1 MPRRS
6 PRRLAGICAACIAQP
21 VPGGVSALEIKWSKA
36 PCRFCGTGCGVMVG
50 VKDGQVVATHG
61 DMQAEVNRGLNC
73 VKGYFLSK
81 IMYGDDR
88 LTTPLMRKRNGVFDK
103 EGEFEPVSWDEAFD
117 VMAEKCKQVL
127 REKGPTAVGMFGS
140 GQWTIFEGY
149 AATKLMR
156 AGFRSNN
163 LDPNAR
169 HCMASAAFAF
179 MRTFGMDEPMGCY
192 DDFEHADAFVL
203 WGSNMAEMHPI
214 LWTRLAD
221 RRLGHPH
228 VKVAV
233 LSTFTHRSMDLAD
246 IPIVFK
252 PGTDL
257 AILNY
262 IANHIIKTGPRQRSV
277 RARPRDLHERRD
289 RHRLRP
295 AARPSA
301 RDGRQGRR
309 RRRQD
314 GADRLRRVQGV
325 GVGIHAGKGG
335 RSCPAW
341 SREFLEELAEL
352 YADPG
357 RKVMSLWTMGFNQH
371 VRGVWA
377 NQMVYNIHL
386 LTGKISEPGNSPFSL
401 TGQPSACGTAREV
414 GTFAHR
420 LPADMV
426 VTNPEHRAHA
436 EEIWQLPHGLLP
448 DKPGYHA
455 VEQDRMLKDGKLE
468 FLLGAGQQQRAGGA
482 QQQPARPIPATAT
495 RTTSSSCPTPI
506 RRSPRMSADLIL
518 PAAMW
523 VEKEGAY
530 GNAERRTHVWHQLV
544 QAQGR
549 GALRPLAARRVLEA
563 LHHRRGLAGGNPRRQ
578 SRSTGARRCSTCSSG
593 TAMSTIPGSASSTPT
608 TRTHEAKEFG
618 FYLQKG
624 LFEEYAAFGR
634 GHGHDLAPYDRY
646 HEVRGLRW
654 PVVDGKET
662 QWRYREGY
670 DPYVKPGEG
679 VRFYGR
685 PDGKAVILAVPYEP
699 PAESPDDEYDL
710 WLVTGRVLEHW
721 HSGSMTMRV
730 PELYKAFPGARC
742 FMNADDAR
750 KRGINQGAE
759 VRIVSR
765 RGEIRSR
772 RRDAGPQPH
781 AERRDLR
788 ALVRRQPAHQQGHA
802 RRDRSHLQTDGF
814 QEMRGQD
821 RSRRLTERRTAWRL
835 PSPASSFSPGTAA
848 IAQMAIGTD
857 RGRRRPWRSVPA
869 DPLPKWIVD
878 DVRQMRAYPDQP
890 PVIPHSIEGY
900 QLSVNTN
907 RCLSCH
913 KREFTEGSGA
923 PMISVTHYMT
933 RDGQMLADVS
943 PRRYFCTACHV
954 PQADVQPLVE
964 NTVQGHERA
973 GRRTTPGDE

>member
-1 MPRRS
+1 MTVDLTRRAI
-6 PRRLAGICAACIAQP
+6 LKAQAAAAAAAAAGISLPASAQP
-21 VPGGVSALEIKWSKA
+21 VTGGVETLEIKWSKA

-50 VKDGQVVATHG
+50 VKDGQIVATHG

-81 IMYGDDR
+81 IMYGEDR
-88 LTTPLMRKRNGVFDK
+88 LTTPLMRKRNGKFDK
-103 EGEFEPVSWDEAFD
+103 EGDFEPVSWDEAFD
-117 VMAEKCKQVL
+117 TMAARLKQVL
-127 REKGPTAVGMFGS
+127 KDKGPTSVGMFGS

-169 HCMASAAFAF
+169 HCMASAAVGF

-192 DDFEHADAFVL
+192 DDFENADAFVL

-228 VKVAV
+228 VRVAV

-246 IPIVFK
+246 IPIIFK

-262 IANHIIKTGPRQRSV
+262 IAHHIIETGRVNEQFV
-277 RARPRDLHERRD
+277 RDHTTFMRGAVDIGYG
-289 RHRLRP
+289 LRP
-295 AARPSA
+295 EHPLEMKAKGAADPQRMDPIDFEAFKEHVAQYPLEKVAELS
-301 RDGRQGRR
+301 
-309 RRRQD
+309 
-314 GADRLRRVQGV
+314 
-325 GVGIHAGKGG
+325 GIEPG
-335 RSCPAW
+335 
-341 SREFLEELAEL
+341 FLEELAEL
-352 YADPG
+352 YADPK

-377 NQMVYNIHL
+377 NHMVYNIHL

-426 VTNPEHRAHA
+426 VTNPEHRHHA
-436 EEIWQLPHGLLP
+436 EEIWQLPEDLLP

-455 VEQDRMLKDGKLE
+455 VLQDRMLRDGKLNFYWVQVNNNLQAAPNISQE
-468 FLLGAGQQQRAGGA
+468 TYPGYRNPENFIVVSDAY
-482 QQQPARPIPATAT
+482 PTVTA
-495 RTTSSSCPTPI
+495 
-506 RRSPRMSADLIL
+506 MAADVIL

-544 QAQGR
+544 NAPGEARSDLWQMVEFSKRFTTDEVWPKEILDKNPAYKGK
-549 GALRPLAARRVLEA
+549 ALFDVLFA
-563 LHHRRGLAGGNPRRQ
+563 N
-578 SRSTGARRCSTCSSG
+578 SK
-593 TAMSTIPGSASSTPT
+593 I
-608 TRTHEAKEFG
+608 TRFKLEEIDPDYENREAKEFG
-618 FYLQKG
+618 FYIQKG
-624 LFEEYAAFGR
+624 MFEEYAEFGR

-646 HEVRGLRW
+646 HQERGLRW

-662 QWRYREGY
+662 LWRYREGY
-670 DPYVKPGEG
+670 DPYVKAGEG
-679 VRFYGR
+679 VKFYGR

-699 PAESPDDEYDL
+699 PAESPDEEFDL

-742 FMNADDAR
+742 FINAEDAR
-750 KRGINQGAE
+750 ERGLNQGAE
-759 VRIVSR
+759 VRVISR

-772 RRDAGPQPH
+772 VETRGRNRMPKGVIYMPWFDASQLINKVTLDATDPI
-781 AERRDLR
+781 
-788 ALVRRQPAHQQGHA
+788 
-802 RRDRSHLQTDGF
+802 SKQTDF
-814 QEMRGQD
+814 KKC
-821 RSRRLTERRTAWRL
+821 AVKIL
-835 PSPASSFSPGTAA
+835 PVA
-848 IAQMAIGTD
+848 
-857 RGRRRPWRSVPA
+857 
-869 DPLPKWIVD
+869 
-878 DVRQMRAYPDQP
+878 
-890 PVIPHSIEGY
+890 
-900 QLSVNTN
+900 
-907 RCLSCH
+907 
-913 KREFTEGSGA
+913 
-923 PMISVTHYMT
+923 
-933 RDGQMLADVS
+933 
-943 PRRYFCTACHV
+943 
-954 PQADVQPLVE
+954 
-964 NTVQGHERA
+964 
-973 GRRTTPGDE
+973 